1 MADSPLDFLK
11 GPPGDKRQWRR
22 FGIELTILVEPVQE
36 EGEVEPEQKP
46 RSRQNTAL
54 VTDVS
59 MNGLFFIG
67 AVVYE
72 IGMLLDIQLTLG
84 TQRYAVRGRVCRTE
98 DRPLPGRTAHGCGI
112 EFVRSDATK
121 AAIPAIANYI
131 LKKVRAGQAPPIV
144 QDDDPTSQPQ
154 AAPPQQ
160 LAA

>member
-22 FGIELTILVEPVQE
+22 FSIELTILVEPVQE
-36 EGEVEPEQKP
+36 DEADPEQKL

-59 MNGLFFIG
+59 MNGLFFVG

-72 IGMLLDIQLTLG
+72 IGTLLDIQLTLG
-84 TQRYAVRGRVCRTE
+84 TQRYGVRGRVCRLE

-144 QDDDPTSQPQ
+144 EDDQPVQ
-154 AAPPQQ
+154 QPASLQPQQ